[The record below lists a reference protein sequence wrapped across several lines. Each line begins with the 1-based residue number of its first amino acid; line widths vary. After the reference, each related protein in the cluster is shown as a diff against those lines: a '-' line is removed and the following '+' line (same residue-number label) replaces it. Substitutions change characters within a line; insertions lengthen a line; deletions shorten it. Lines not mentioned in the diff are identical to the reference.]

1 MADDSQDVFITG
13 VGGNV
18 AQWSTE
24 ATATQMAAALTRIGS
39 QNTKIIG
46 LLTKMIGGQSVTV
59 KQAGKA
65 IGEGAKLQ
73 RSIDKQTAKDTTN
86 SSTTQRVLRDIDK
99 KFSGFGSLFDGLNNT
114 MGKQLVQEKKTT
126 KAVERLMK
134 ASGMSEGDARA
145 TIEADNKAKEQMN
158 FLKKAVTSIASVS
171 LMAEEATNA
180 GFQERFDMASELR
193 QSGLMNGLSGMNEG
207 MIDISKTISET
218 GFTFGQAAEFTKSFS
233 EAVGVKGVKATLDFV
248 NNMAQGPTGLMEQ
261 FSLEFGQVAHLSG
274 EYLESLRLSG
284 QLNRM
289 SDQQQRIGMDSFMSN
304 VQATS
309 NVLKVS
315 MEEAASIMKNALT
328 DEQRGMLLTLPDQMQ
343 TSLKAGMEFM
353 GGMNNPLAEL
363 ITTRLGAGANQF
375 MQTEQFQ
382 EMSGSQAGQELI
394 KFTNQAANVLET
406 QGDAAF
412 QEFMAGQGSGFIDS
426 LIETFSS
433 SQNRG
438 VAFTDGTMALI
449 GQLAAFQQ
457 TLSEADQGISG
468 GDRADT
474 VETRRREGQR
484 QASVGYEDAFNSL
497 MPGFIDNVENLTET
511 NRRFAETARDTITEN
526 ANLIDGFSNATT
538 GVKQLVVE
546 TGTVVTKL
554 LQFPAFVLDGVG
566 SVFGTNVLSN
576 DGRSAQDFTKAGKSG
591 RTISNSQMK
600 NFEEYTNDMIE
611 KISKDK
617 NATSAQKKADYE
629 TLIKSLSTLMVTQT
643 ADGSD
648 ANSIN
653 QTQQKILASLNTLI
667 NQLKN

>member
-24 ATATQMAAALTRIGS
+24 ATASQMAAALTRIGS

-46 LLTKMIGGQSVTV
+46 LLSKMTSGQSVTV

-73 RSIDKQTAKDTTN
+73 RSIDKQTAKDTT
-86 SSTTQRVLRDIDK
+86 SATATQGVLRGIDK
-99 KFSGFGSLFDGLNNT
+99 KFGNFGSMFDGLNNI
-114 MGKQLVQEKKTT
+114 MGKQLVQEQKTT

-134 ASGMSEGDARA
+134 ASGMNEGDARL
-145 TIEADNKAKEQMN
+145 TVDADNKAKEQMN
-158 FLKKAVTSIASVS
+158 FMKKAVASIASVT
-171 LMAEEATNA
+171 LLAEEATDA

-193 QSGLMNGLSGMNEG
+193 QSGLMNGLSGMNDG
-207 MIDISKTISET
+207 MISIANTISET

-261 FSLEFGQVAHLSG
+261 FSMEFGQVAHLSG
-274 EYLESLRLSG
+274 EYLESLRLAG

-289 SDQQQRIGMDSFMSN
+289 TDQQQRLGMDSFMSN
-304 VQATS
+304 VAATS

-328 DEQRGMLLTLPDQMQ
+328 DEQRGMLLTLPDQMR
-343 TSLKAGMEFM
+343 TSLKSGMEFM

-363 ITTRLGAGANQF
+363 ITTRLGAGRNQF

-457 TLSEADQGISG
+457 TLSEAGQGIGG

-474 VETRRREGQR
+474 VENRRREGQR
-484 QASVGYEDAFNSL
+484 QAKVGFEDAFNSL
-497 MPGFIDNVENLTET
+497 MPGFINNVENLTET
-511 NRRFAETARDTITEN
+511 NRRFAETARDTIKEN
-526 ANLIDGFSNATT
+526 ANLIDGFSNASTLT
-538 GVKQLVVE
+538 KQVVIE
-546 TGTVVTKL
+546 TGTLVTKL
-554 LQFPAFVLDGVG
+554 LQFPAFVADGVG

-576 DGRSAQDFTKAGKSG
+576 DSRNAQDFTKATKTG
-591 RTISNSQMK
+591 RTINNNQMSD
-600 NFEEYTNDMIE
+600 FEDYTNDMI
-611 KISKDK
+611 KQIGKDK
-617 NATSAQKKADYE
+617 DATSKQKKADYE

-643 ADGSD
+643 AEGSD
-648 ANSIN
+648 SVGIA
-653 QTQQKILASLNTLI
+653 QTQQKILASLNSLI

>member
-24 ATATQMAAALTRIGS
+24 ATASQMAAALTRIGS

-46 LLTKMIGGQSVTV
+46 LLSKMTSGQSVTV

-73 RSIDKQTAKDTTN
+73 RSIDKQTAKDTT
-86 SSTTQRVLRDIDK
+86 SATTTQGVLRGIDK
-99 KFSGFGSLFDGLNNT
+99 KFGNFGSMFDGLNNI
-114 MGKQLVQEKKTT
+114 MGKQLVQEQKTT

-134 ASGMSEGDARA
+134 ASGMNEGDARL
-145 TIEADNKAKEQMN
+145 TVDADNKAKEQMN
-158 FLKKAVTSIASVS
+158 FMKKAVASIASVT
-171 LMAEEATNA
+171 LLAEEATDA

-193 QSGLMNGLSGMNEG
+193 QSGLMNGLSGMNDG
-207 MIDISKTISET
+207 MISIANTISET

-261 FSLEFGQVAHLSG
+261 FSMEFGQVAHLSG
-274 EYLESLRLSG
+274 EYLESLRLAG

-289 SDQQQRIGMDSFMSN
+289 TDQQQRLGMDSFMSN
-304 VQATS
+304 VAATS

-328 DEQRGMLLTLPDQMQ
+328 DEQRGMLLTLPDQMR
-343 TSLKAGMEFM
+343 TSLKSGMEFM

-363 ITTRLGAGANQF
+363 ITTRLGAGRNQF

-426 LIETFSS
+426 LVETFSS

-457 TLSEADQGISG
+457 TLSEAGQGIGG

-474 VETRRREGQR
+474 VENRRREGQR
-484 QASVGYEDAFNSL
+484 QAKVGFEDAFNSL
-497 MPGFIDNVENLTET
+497 MPGFINNVENLTET
-511 NRRFAETARDTITEN
+511 NRRFAETARDTIKEN
-526 ANLIDGFSNATT
+526 ANLIDGFSNASTLT
-538 GVKQLVVE
+538 KQVVIE
-546 TGTVVTKL
+546 TGTLVTKL
-554 LQFPAFVLDGVG
+554 LQFPAFVADGVG

-576 DGRSAQDFTKAGKSG
+576 DSRNAQDFTKATKTG
-591 RTISNSQMK
+591 RTINNNQMSD
-600 NFEEYTNDMIE
+600 FEDYTNDMI
-611 KISKDK
+611 KQIGKDK
-617 NATSAQKKADYE
+617 DATSKQKKADYE

-643 ADGSD
+643 AEGSD
-648 ANSIN
+648 SVGIA
-653 QTQQKILASLNTLI
+653 QTQQKILASLNSLI